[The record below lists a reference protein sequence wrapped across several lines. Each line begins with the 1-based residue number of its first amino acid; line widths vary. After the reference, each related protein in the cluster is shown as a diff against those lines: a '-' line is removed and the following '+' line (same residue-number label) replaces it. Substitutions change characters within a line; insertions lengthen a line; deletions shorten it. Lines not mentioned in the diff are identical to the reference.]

1 MAQCKDKG
9 GFMSYPCRW
18 LDTPLKYLGVRVLQ
32 HGVATTDMTSQSGE
46 WVLQLQHV
54 SHTHVPRSVL
64 SRGTVHSHYSSCLI
78 QTRVTCLKWCLRVS
92 NCIVPAFLLN
102 NKASFLAYHH
112 VQKSLP
118 HPTWNQVSS
127 HQLLFTFKAC
137 QSCSSPLGSSPK
149 CVEEDLHCS
158 FSLGWFEISEAS
170 LLP

>member
-1 MAQCKDKG
+1 
-9 GFMSYPCRW
+9 MSYPCRW
-18 LDTPLKYLGVRVLQ
+18 LDTALKYLGVRVLQ

-54 SHTHVPRSVL
+54 SHIHVPRTIL
-64 SRGTVHSHYSSCLI
+64 SRETVHSHYSSCLTQMWVI
-78 QTRVTCLKWCLRVS
+78 CLKWCLRVS
-92 NCIVPAFLLN
+92 NCIIPAFLLN
-102 NKASFLAYHH
+102 NKASFLAHHH

-118 HPTWNQVSS
+118 HPTWNQVTS

-149 CVEEDLHCS
+149 CVEEDLHFS
-158 FSLGWFEISEAS
+158 FPLGWWEISEAS